1 VQVHEVVDQ
10 QSSSTTRYWQLGN
23 LWNFS
28 VVGPFIASSVQNNK
42 ADLVAM
48 PAGNPADV
56 VGAEPLSKGNK
67 FMINRRLVLG
77 MIAAAT
83 TIDASRIAFAKEK
96 HHLNGKDLLGE
107 NIKKNGKHKI
117 HTTGKKVDVFAE
129 VNNGKVTA
137 VTAAGMQVK
146 KVKSRQKLAETTPG
160 ITLASMQLAQADVYY
175 YGYWVYD
182 DLTDTYI
189 WFPADYVIVDS
200 SWVEY
205 TA

>member
-1 VQVHEVVDQ
+1 M
-10 QSSSTTRYWQLGN
+10 GN

-28 VVGPFIASSVQNNK
+28 VVGPFIAGSVQNDK
-42 ADLVAM
+42 ADLVATL
-48 PAGNPADV
+48 AGKPDDV

-83 TIDASRIAFAKEK
+83 TIDTSRVAFAKEK

-189 WFPADYVIVDS
+189 WFPVDYVIVDS

>member
-1 VQVHEVVDQ
+1 
-10 QSSSTTRYWQLGN
+10 
-23 LWNFS
+23 
-28 VVGPFIASSVQNNK
+28 
-42 ADLVAM
+42 
-48 PAGNPADV
+48 
-56 VGAEPLSKGNK
+56 
-67 FMINRRLVLG
+67 MINRRLVLG

-83 TIDASRIAFAKEK
+83 AIDASRIALAKEK

-107 NIKKNGKHKI
+107 RIKQNGKHKI
-117 HTTGKKVDVFAE
+117 HTTANKVDVFAE

-182 DLTDTYI
+182 RPGKRSLGESCQNEKRL
-189 WFPADYVIVDS
+189 PS
-200 SWVEY
+200 
-205 TA
+205 TAATTRSRLEPSGA

>member
-1 VQVHEVVDQ
+1 M
-10 QSSSTTRYWQLGN
+10 TKLTRSQRLQKFDN
-23 LWNFS
+23 
-28 VVGPFIASSVQNNK
+28 V
-42 ADLVAM
+42 
-48 PAGNPADV
+48 AGNKV
-56 VGAEPLSKGNK
+56 TSRGNK

-83 TIDASRIAFAKEK
+83 TLDASRTAFAKEK

-129 VNNGKVTA
+129 VNNGKVTG

-160 ITLASMQLAQADVYY
+160 LTLAGMQLAQADVYY
-175 YGYWVYD
+175 YGYWIYD
-182 DLTDTYI
+182 PVADYYY
-189 WFPADYVIVDS
+189 WFPADVVIVDTT
-200 SWVEY
+200 WVNY
-205 TA
+205 VP

>member
-1 VQVHEVVDQ
+1 MGNKV
-10 QSSSTTRYWQLGN
+10 TT
-23 LWNFS
+23 
-28 VVGPFIASSVQNNK
+28 
-42 ADLVAM
+42 
-48 PAGNPADV
+48 
-56 VGAEPLSKGNK
+56 KGNK

-83 TIDASRIAFAKEK
+83 TLDASRTAFAKEK

-117 HTTGKKVDVFAE
+117 HTTGKKVDVYAE
-129 VNNGKVTA
+129 VKNGKVTG

-146 KVKSRQKLAETTPG
+146 KVRSRQKFAETTPG

-189 WFPADYVIVDS
+189 WFPADYVIVDG

>member
-1 VQVHEVVDQ
+1 VTDAKVIEGDLGSRTKWKSLGLICGRPVHH
-10 QSSSTTRYWQLGN
+10 G
-23 LWNFS
+23 FS
-28 VVGPFIASSVQNNK
+28 ANDK
-42 ADLVAM
+42 ADLVATL
-48 PAGNPADV
+48 AGNPDDV

-77 MIAAAT
+77 MIATAT

-146 KVKSRQKLAETTPG
+146 KVKSRQKLAETTLG

-205 TA
+205 VP

>member
-1 VQVHEVVDQ
+1 MTKLTWSQCLQENLTTLWA
-10 QSSSTTRYWQLGN
+10 QSH
-23 LWNFS
+23 
-28 VVGPFIASSVQNNK
+28 
-42 ADLVAM
+42 
-48 PAGNPADV
+48 
-56 VGAEPLSKGNK
+56 SKGSK
-67 FMINRRLVLG
+67 FMINRRVVLG

-107 NIKKNGKHKI
+107 GIKKNAKHKI

-129 VNNGKVTA
+129 VSNGRVTS

-146 KVKSRQKLAETTPG
+146 KVRSRQKLAETTPG

-182 DLTDTYI
+182 DLTDYYY

-205 TA
+205 VA

>member
-1 VQVHEVVDQ
+1 
-10 QSSSTTRYWQLGN
+10 
-23 LWNFS
+23 
-28 VVGPFIASSVQNNK
+28 
-42 ADLVAM
+42 
-48 PAGNPADV
+48 
-56 VGAEPLSKGNK
+56 
-67 FMINRRLVLG
+67 MINRRIALG
-77 MIAAAT
+77 LMATAT
-83 TIDASRIAFAKEK
+83 TIGASPFAFAKEK

-129 VNNGKVTA
+129 VNNGKVTS

-146 KVKSRQKLAETTPG
+146 KVRSRQKLAETTPG

-175 YGYWVYD
+175 YGGVYD

>member
-1 VQVHEVVDQ
+1 MA
-10 QSSSTTRYWQLGN
+10 TLG
-23 LWNFS
+23 
-28 VVGPFIASSVQNNK
+28 V
-42 ADLVAM
+42 
-48 PAGNPADV
+48 
-56 VGAEPLSKGNK
+56 EPLLTSKGAK

-77 MIAAAT
+77 IMAAAA

-107 NIKKNGKHKI
+107 KIKKNGKHKI
-117 HTTGKKVDVFAE
+117 HTTGKKADVFAE

-137 VTAAGMQVK
+137 LTAAGMLVK
-146 KVKSRQKLAETTPG
+146 KVKSRQKLAETSPG
-160 ITLASMQLAQADVYY
+160 ITLVGMQLAQADLYY

-182 DLTDTYI
+182 DLTDYYY
-189 WFPADYVIVDS
+189 WFPADYVIVDG

>member
-1 VQVHEVVDQ
+1 VTSALALNWKSLALFCGRPVHH
-10 QSSSTTRYWQLGN
+10 G
-23 LWNFS
+23 FS
-28 VVGPFIASSVQNNK
+28 ANDK
-42 ADLVAM
+42 ADLVATL
-48 PAGNPADV
+48 AGNPDDV

-77 MIAAAT
+77 VIAAAT

-96 HHLNGKDLLGE
+96 RHLNGKDLLGE

-205 TA
+205 VA

>member
-1 VQVHEVVDQ
+1 
-10 QSSSTTRYWQLGN
+10 LGN

-42 ADLVAM
+42 ADLVATL
-48 PAGNPADV
+48 AGNPDDV

-83 TIDASRIAFAKEK
+83 TIDASRVAFAKAK

-117 HTTGKKVDVFAE
+117 HTTGKKFDVFAE

-182 DLTDTYI
+182 DLADTYI

>member
-1 VQVHEVVDQ
+1 
-10 QSSSTTRYWQLGN
+10 
-23 LWNFS
+23 
-28 VVGPFIASSVQNNK
+28 
-42 ADLVAM
+42 
-48 PAGNPADV
+48 
-56 VGAEPLSKGNK
+56 
-67 FMINRRLVLG
+67 MINRRLALG
-77 MIAAAT
+77 LIAAVT

-96 HHLNGKDLLGE
+96 HHLNGKDLLGDR
-107 NIKKNGKHKI
+107 IKKNGKHKI
-117 HTTGKKVDVFAE
+117 HTTGKNVDVFAE
-129 VNNGKVTA
+129 VNNRK

-200 SWVEY
+200 SWAESV
-205 TA
+205 A

>member
-1 VQVHEVVDQ
+1 M
-10 QSSSTTRYWQLGN
+10 L
-23 LWNFS
+23 
-28 VVGPFIASSVQNNK
+28 
-42 ADLVAM
+42 
-48 PAGNPADV
+48 AGNPDDV
-56 VGAEPLSKGNK
+56 VGVKPFPKRSK
-67 FMINRRLVLG
+67 FMIDRRLVLG

-96 HHLNGKDLLGE
+96 QHLNGKDLLGE
-107 NIKKNGKHKI
+107 RIKKNGKHKI

-146 KVKSRQKLAETTPG
+146 KVRSRQKLAETIPG

-182 DLTDTYI
+182 DLTDYYY
-189 WFPADYVIVDS
+189 WFPAEYVIIDS

-205 TA
+205 VA

>member
-1 VQVHEVVDQ
+1 
-10 QSSSTTRYWQLGN
+10 
-23 LWNFS
+23 
-28 VVGPFIASSVQNNK
+28 
-42 ADLVAM
+42 
-48 PAGNPADV
+48 
-56 VGAEPLSKGNK
+56 
-67 FMINRRLVLG
+67 MINRRIVLG
-77 MIAAAT
+77 MIAAAAT
-83 TIDASRIAFAKEK
+83 LDASRTAFAKEK

-117 HTTGKKVDVFAE
+117 HTTGKKVDVYAE
-129 VNNGKVTA
+129 VNNGKVTG

-146 KVKSRQKLAETTPG
+146 KVRSRQKFAETTPG
-160 ITLASMQLAQADVYY
+160 IALASMQLAQTDVYYYY

-189 WFPADYVIVDS
+189 WFPADYVIVDG